1 MRTTLRHAYFL
12 LAPAVIALLAPTAPG
27 QALPEPLA
35 PPDAYGYEMHDQT
48 TGACPFQFVDLAGGG
63 SLLTFP
69 APGDDEGA
77 AFAPTRPF
85 QLYGSPVSG
94 FVASTNGYLAATGS
108 LSAEDGRD
116 YSNDPVPSVPGYVP
130 LVPGTPTASFPA
142 RIAVFHDDLALGGGS
157 VRWQEAASCPRPSG
171 AIAGE
176 ACTVVQWSGVR
187 QADGAESITF
197 EAILYHSSFAIA
209 LQHAASD
216 GTGGGSASAGIQDL
230 EARLGLSYAA
240 NEPGRLGPGTAVCFF
255 DPRHPAGGPRADLR
269 LSTTAKVEPS
279 APDALVTYGVAVFNA
294 GPSDATGGTVD
305 APFPSG
311 LEWESDSCGGA
322 FAAGQ
327 WVLDALPAGGSAECH
342 VTARVVATVEG
353 IVTHPFVVNG
363 DATDPD
369 PTNDGVDVLVQV
381 FVPAPVDDGDGVPAS
396 TEDSF
401 PGGLGAPP
409 LAPGDGNGDGI
420 ADSLQ
425 AGVASLPAASGG
437 GWLTVELLGGAC
449 SSLQEVAALAESA
462 VAEGD
467 PQYDFPRGL
476 VAFRIPCPAGG
487 ASVRVWYHGAS
498 AVPPVYRK
506 YGPVVPGDGVAVWYT
521 LPGVGFGESRGIPTA
536 SFTLVDGQ
544 PGDDTGIDGVIVDQG
559 GPGQPGESAA
569 TIPVAGPF
577 GLVTLAAL
585 ILAAGIA
592 LQRSRLG

>member
-1 MRTTLRHAYFL
+1 MRTTLHHAFL
-12 LAPAVIALLAPTAPG
+12 LFAPAVIALVAPAAPG
-27 QALPEPLA
+27 QPLPEPLA
-35 PPDAYGYEMHDQT
+35 PPDAWGYEMHDQT
-48 TGACPFQFVDLAGGG
+48 TGACPFQFLDLAGGG
-63 SLLTFP
+63 TLLTFP

-77 AFAPTRPF
+77 TFVPTRPF
-85 QLYGSPVSG
+85 QLYGTSVPG
-94 FVASTNGYLAATGS
+94 FVASTNGYLAATSS

-116 YSNDPVPSVPGYVP
+116 YSNDPIPSVAGYVP
-130 LVPGTPTASFPA
+130 PVAGTPTASFPG
-142 RIAVFHDDLALGGGS
+142 RIAVFHDDLVLGGGS
-157 VRWQEAASCPRPSG
+157 VRWQEAASCPRASG

-176 ACTVVQWSGVR
+176 ACTVVQWSGVTR
-187 QADGAESITF
+187 AGGSESVSLQ
-197 EAILYHSSFAIA
+197 AILYHSSFAIA
-209 LQHAASD
+209 LQVAASD
-216 GTGGGSASAGIQDL
+216 VTGGGSASAGIQDL
-230 EARLGLSYAA
+230 EARLGLQYAA

-279 APDALVTYGVAVFNA
+279 APDALVTYGVVVFNA
-294 GPSDATGGTVD
+294 GPSDATGGIVA

-311 LEWESDSCGGA
+311 LQWESDSCGGA

-327 WVLDALPAGGSAECH
+327 WVLGGIPVGGSVECH

-353 IVTHPFVVNG
+353 IVAHPFVVNG

-369 PTNDGVDVLVQV
+369 PANDGVDVLVEV
-381 FVPAPVDDGDGVPAS
+381 FVSAPVDDGDGVPAS

-476 VAFRIPCPAGG
+476 VAFRIPCPAGS

-506 YGPVVPGDGVAVWYT
+506 YGPFVPGDAVATWYT

-544 PGDDTGIDGVIVDQG
+544 TGDDTGIDGVIVDQG
-559 GPGQPGESAA
+559 GPGQPGENVA
-569 TIPVAGPF
+569 TIPLAGPW

-585 ILAAGIA
+585 ILVVGIA
-592 LQRSRLG
+592 LQRQRLG

>member
-1 MRTTLRHAYFL
+1 MRTTLRHAFL
-12 LAPAVIALLAPTAPG
+12 LFAPAVIALFAPTAPG
-27 QALPEPLA
+27 QALPEPIA
-35 PPDAYGYEMHDQT
+35 PPDTWGYEMYDQT
-48 TGACPFQFVDLAGGG
+48 TGSCPFQFVDLASGG

-77 AFAPTRPF
+77 VLVPTRPF
-85 QLYGSPVSG
+85 QLYGSPVFG

-116 YSNDPVPSVPGYVP
+116 YSNDSVPSVPGYVP
-130 LVPGTPTASFPA
+130 LVPGTPTASFPG

-157 VRWQEAASCPRPSG
+157 VRWQEAASCPRASG
-171 AIAGE
+171 AVAGE
-176 ACTVVQWSGVR
+176 ACTVVQWSGVSR
-187 QADGAESITF
+187 AGGSEPLTF
-197 EAILYHSSFAIA
+197 QAILYHSSFAIA
-209 LQHAASD
+209 LQVAASD
-216 GTGGGSASAGIQDL
+216 GSGGGSASAGIQDL

-401 PGGLGAPP
+401 PGGLGVPP

-425 AGVASLPAASGG
+425 AGVASLPAASGA
-437 GWLTVELLGGAC
+437 GWLTVELLGGGC

-467 PQYDFPRGL
+467 LQYDFPHGL

-506 YGPVVPGDGVAVWYT
+506 YGPLVPGDGVAVWYT

-544 PGDDTGIDGVIVDQG
+544 TGDDTGIDGVIVDQG
-559 GPGQPGESAA
+559 GPGQPGESVA
-569 TIPVAGPF
+569 TIPVAGPW
-577 GLVTLAAL
+577 GLATLAAL

-592 LQRSRLG
+592 LQRSRLR

>member
-1 MRTTLRHAYFL
+1 MRTTLRHAFL
-12 LAPAVIALLAPTAPG
+12 LFAPAVIALFAPTAPG
-27 QALPEPLA
+27 QALPGPIA
-35 PPDAYGYEMHDQT
+35 PPDAWGYEMYDQT
-48 TGACPFQFVDLAGGG
+48 TGSCPFLFVDLAGGG

-77 AFAPTRPF
+77 AFVPTRPF
-85 QLYGSPVSG
+85 QLYGSPVPG
-94 FVASTNGYLAATGS
+94 FVASTNGYLAATDS

-116 YSNDPVPSVPGYVP
+116 YSNDSVPSVPGYVP
-130 LVPGTPTASFPA
+130 LVPGTPTASFPG
-142 RIAVFHDDLALGGGS
+142 RIAVFHDDLALGAGS

-176 ACTVVQWSGVR
+176 ACTVVQWSGVSR
-187 QADGAESITF
+187 AGGSEPLTF
-197 EAILYHSSFAIA
+197 QAILYHSSFAIA
-209 LQHAASD
+209 LQVAASD
-216 GTGGGSASAGIQDL
+216 GSGGGSASAGIQDL
-230 EARLGLSYAA
+230 EARLGLPYAA
-240 NEPGRLGPGTAVCFF
+240 NEPGLLGPGTAVCFF

-294 GPSDATGGTVD
+294 GPSDATSGTVH

-311 LEWESDSCGGA
+311 LEWETDTCGGA
-322 FAAGQ
+322 FASGQ
-327 WVLDALPAGGSAECH
+327 WALAGIPVGGSIECH

-401 PGGLGAPP
+401 PGGLGASP

-462 VAEGD
+462 LAEED
-467 PQYDFPRGL
+467 PQYDYPRGL
-476 VAFRIPCPAGG
+476 VAFRIPCPAGS

-498 AVPPVYRK
+498 AVPLVYRK
-506 YGPVVPGDGVAVWYT
+506 YGPLVPGDGVAVWYA
-521 LPGVGFGESRGIPTA
+521 LPGVGFAESRGIPTA

-544 PGDDTGIDGVIVDQG
+544 TGDDTSIDGVIVDQG
-559 GPGQPGESAA
+559 GPGQPGESVA
-569 TIPVAGPF
+569 TIPVAGPW
-577 GLVTLAAL
+577 GLMTLAAL